1 VIQRPEAEQG
11 REGRHPGYS
20 LAQQPTAEVAAVTTA
35 AAGGLI
41 AIGLWL
47 WTATAALIVSGLAW
61 LAGLGAIVLL
71 FSAESG
77 PFYQH
82 KPATR
87 PG

>member
-1 VIQRPEAEQG
+1 VLFGIN
-11 REGRHPGYS
+11 S
-20 LAQQPTAEVAAVTTA
+20 LD
-35 AAGGLI
+35 LI
-41 AIGLWL
+41 ISVFRVH
-47 WTATAALIVSGLAW
+47 ATAALIVSGLAW